1 MKVLTRWFFATGPNL
16 FIYLNAWFRENRC
29 RSPDWKTSIEYMQGS
44 RNAIWVMDKNE
55 RTRARWS
62 FRWTVQSKRILI
74 KISKKPKEIYT
85 KEKPNMIEVEGIVS
99 VAQCLITT
107 DLRVNFLLSASNFS
121 WPREHGILS
130 FIAFLSAAGSFDE
143 SWSAFLKL
151 INNSLMKE

>member
-99 VAQCLITT
+99 VAQCLITIYALISFCPLAIFL
-107 DLRVNFLLSASNFS
+107 DLENMEYHLLLLSYPLLDHSMNLDLPFS
-121 WPREHGILS
+121 RS
-130 FIAFLSAAGSFDE
+130 
-143 SWSAFLKL
+143 L
-151 INNSLMKE
+151 IIH

>member
-74 KISKKPKEIYT
+74 KISKKAKGNLYKRKAEHDWT
-85 KEKPNMIEVEGIVS
+85 RKHCQCRAVS
-99 VAQCLITT
+99 NNY
-107 DLRVNFLLSASNFS
+107 LRVNFLLSASNFS
-121 WPREHGILS
+121 WPREHGIPS

>member
-16 FIYLNAWFRENRC
+16 FIYLNAWYRENRC

-99 VAQCLITT
+99 VAQCLITIYALISFCPLAIFL
-107 DLRVNFLLSASNFS
+107 DLENMEYHLLLLSYPLLDHSMNLDLPFS
-121 WPREHGILS
+121 S
-130 FIAFLSAAGSFDE
+130 S
-143 SWSAFLKL
+143 L
-151 INNSLMKE
+151 IIH